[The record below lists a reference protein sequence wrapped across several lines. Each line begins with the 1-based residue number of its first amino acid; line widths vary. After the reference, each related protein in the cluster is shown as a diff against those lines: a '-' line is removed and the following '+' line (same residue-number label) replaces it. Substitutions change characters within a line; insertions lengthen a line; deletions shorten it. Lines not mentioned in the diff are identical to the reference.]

1 LTEPDASVVIPTRSR
16 CRQLEIAVRSAQAQ
30 REVDL
35 EILIVDDGS
44 TDATERMVMS
54 ISDPRIRF
62 LKRAVPGGVS
72 AARNTGIGEAK
83 GRWIAF
89 LDDDD
94 VWAPTKLTRQLE
106 VMARSGRVWSY
117 TGAVMVDGELRI
129 FAGGPPPP
137 PGEVVRQLER
147 HNSVPAGA
155 SSVVV
160 RADALSAAGSFDP
173 GLTSS
178 EDWDMWIRLGR
189 AGPPDWVCSPLVAVS
204 YHRQNASGD
213 MAGMLRQLDLVAERY
228 GITVD
233 RVRHYRWAAWHA
245 LLETRRADAIRYYAL
260 AVRAGDVGSLGRA
273 MVAILRPSYANRR
286 TRPKDP
292 ANEDDHWII
301 EARAW
306 LDALAGA
313 EGNPCEQT

>member
-1 LTEPDASVVIPTRSR
+1 MSEPDVSVVIPTRSR
-16 CRQLEIAVRSAQAQ
+16 CRRLEIAVRSALAQ
-30 REVDL
+30 RDVDL

-44 TDATERMVMS
+44 RDATERMVTS

-62 LKRAVPGGVS
+62 VKRAVSGGVS
-72 AARNTGIGEAK
+72 AARNTGIAEASA
-83 GRWIAF
+83 RWIAF

-106 VMARSGRVWSY
+106 VMASSGRMWSY
-117 TGAVMVDGELRI
+117 TGEVMVDGELRI

-137 PGEVVRQLER
+137 PDEVVRLLEH

-160 RADALSAAGSFDP
+160 HADALSAAGPFDP
-173 GLTSS
+173 ELTSS

-189 AGPPDWVCSPLVAVS
+189 AEAPDWVCSPLVAVS

-213 MAGMLRQLDLVAERY
+213 MTAMLRQLDVVAERY

-233 RVRHYRWAAWHA
+233 RVRHYRWAAWQA
-245 LLETRRADAIRYYAL
+245 LLAHRRADAIRYYAR
-260 AVRAGDVGSLGRA
+260 AVRAGDLGSLGRA
-273 MVAILRPSYANRR
+273 TVAILRPRYATVR
-286 TRPKDP
+286 TRPADP
-292 ANEDDHWII
+292 ADERDPWIV
-301 EARAW
+301 EARTW
-306 LDALAGA
+306 LDARTGA
-313 EGNPCEQT
+313 EGSPCEQS

>member
-1 LTEPDASVVIPTRSR
+1 LSEPDVSVVIPTRSR
-16 CRQLEIAVRSAQAQ
+16 CRRLEIAVRSALAQ
-30 REVDL
+30 RDVDL

-44 TDATERMVMS
+44 TDATEHMVTS

-62 LKRAVPGGVS
+62 VKRAVSGGVS
-72 AARNTGIGEAK
+72 AARNTGIAEAT

-106 VMARSGRVWSY
+106 VMTSSGRMWSY
-117 TGAVMVDGELRI
+117 TGEVMVDGELRI

-137 PGEVVRQLER
+137 PDEVVRLLEH

-160 RADALSAAGSFDP
+160 HADALSAAGPFDP
-173 GLTSS
+173 ELTSS

-189 AGPPDWVCSPLVAVS
+189 AEAPDWVCSPLVAVS

-213 MAGMLRQLDLVAERY
+213 MTAMLRQLDVVAERY

-233 RVRHYRWAAWHA
+233 RVRHYRWAAWQA
-245 LLETRRADAIRYYAL
+245 LLAHRRADAIRYYAR
-260 AVRAGDVGSLGRA
+260 AVLAGDLGSLGRVT
-273 MVAILRPSYANRR
+273 VAILRPRYATVR
-286 TRPKDP
+286 TRPADP
-292 ANEDDHWII
+292 ADERDPWIV

-306 LDALAGA
+306 LDARTGA
-313 EGNPCEQT
+313 EGSPCEQS

>member
-1 LTEPDASVVIPTRSR
+1 VSVVIPTRSR
-16 CRQLEIAVRSAQAQ
+16 CRQLEIALRSALVQ
-30 REVDL
+30 RDVDL

-44 TDATERMVMS
+44 ADATERMVRS
-54 ISDPRIRF
+54 ISDPRVRF
-62 LKRAVPGGVS
+62 LKRAVSGGVS
-72 AARNTGIGEAK
+72 VARNIGIAEAR

-106 VMARSGRVWSY
+106 VMSRSGRMWSY
-117 TGAVMVDGELRI
+117 TGEVMVDSELRI

-137 PGEVVRQLER
+137 PDEVVRLLEY

-160 RADALSAAGSFDP
+160 HADALSVAGAFDP
-173 GLTSS
+173 ELTSS

-189 AGPPDWVCSPLVAVS
+189 AEAPDWVCSPLVAVS

-213 MAGMLRQLDLVAERY
+213 MDAMLRQLDVVAERY

-233 RVRHYRWAAWHA
+233 RVRHYRWAAWQA
-245 LLETRRADAIRYYAL
+245 LLASRRADAIRYYAR

-273 MVAILRPSYANRR
+273 TVAILRPSYANRR
-286 TRPKDP
+286 TRSADP
-292 ANEDDHWII
+292 GDDRDSWIV

-306 LDALAGA
+306 LDARAGA
-313 EGNPCEQT
+313 EGTPCE